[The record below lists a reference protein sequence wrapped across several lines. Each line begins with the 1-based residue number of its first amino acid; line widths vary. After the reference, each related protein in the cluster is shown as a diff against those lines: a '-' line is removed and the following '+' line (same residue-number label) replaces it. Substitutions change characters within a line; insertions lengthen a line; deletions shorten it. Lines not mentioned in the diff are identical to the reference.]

1 MWYLAAE
8 EREIMLKKAKRYFRL
23 YKVLIAQFFKVI
35 LQSKVDFLMGLLG
48 FFLTQIMGIAFLYL
62 VFEQIPSLQGW
73 TLDQLIFIYGFAQI
87 PRGIDHLLTDNI
99 WMVAWRLVIN
109 GDFDRYM
116 LRPMNIFFQVIAEKL
131 QPDALGELLIGAI
144 LIVISLG
151 NGIVIVDAGRILL
164 FVVSVLAGAL
174 IYTSI
179 KLFFAS
185 LAFWVKISGPF
196 LQVAYEMANFAKYPT
211 EIYAKAIRFIITWVI
226 PFAFVAYL
234 PASFFLKREVSA
246 AVIGIECM
254 IAVVFW
260 CIAYAVFN
268 HGTKVYESAGN

>member
-1 MWYLAAE
+1 MHT
-8 EREIMLKKAKRYFRL
+8 IKRYLRL
-23 YKVLIAQFFKVI
+23 YRVLVTQFFKVI
-35 LQSKVDFLMGLLG
+35 MQSKVDFLMGLMG

-99 WMVAWRLVIN
+99 WLVAWRLVIN

-131 QPDALGELLIGAI
+131 QPDALGELLVGTI
-144 LIVISLG
+144 LVVSSISK
-151 NGIVIVDAGRILL
+151 GIVVVDALHILL
-164 FVVSVLAGAL
+164 FIVSVFAGAL

-185 LAFWVKISGPF
+185 IAFWVKISGPF
-196 LQVAYEMANFAKYPT
+196 LQVAYEMADFAKYPT
-211 EIYAKAIRFIITWVI
+211 EIYNKAIRFIITWVI

-234 PASFFLKREVSA
+234 PASFFLNGGASA
-246 AVIGIECM
+246 AVIGIECI
-254 IAVVFW
+254 IAVAFW
-260 CIAYAVFN
+260 CIAYALFSY
-268 HGTKVYESAGN
+268 GTRVYESAGN

>member
-99 WMVAWRLVIN
+99 WMVEWRLVIN

-151 NGIVIVDAGRILL
+151 KGFVIVDAGRILL
-164 FVVSVLAGAL
+164 FVVSVFAGAV